1 MNVSLR
7 QLRALIALVRTGSFT
22 QAAASLHVTQ
32 SALSSLIKELE
43 QNLGVRLVERS
54 TRSIGLTEAG
64 RGFVPLIDK
73 ILQDL
78 DGVLGGIDDLKAL
91 RRGVVRVAAPQLMAC
106 TLMPEVIAAY
116 RREHPGVQ
124 VRLSDCAVD
133 GVLTR
138 VAAGEADFGVGPERG
153 TGPGISGETLF
164 EMPFMVVFPPGHP
177 LEDLPRVA
185 WSDAVAHP
193 FIALQ
198 GQFAE
203 RLSLDLHGALREI
216 TLNPSNEVTF
226 MTTALSMAS
235 AGLGITACLPYARSL
250 VHLYQLRMAPLHDPQ
265 VVRKFLVYQRS
276 AATLSPA
283 AESFRDFLLEY
294 VASHHWNA
302 AGKAA
307 ALAAPGSAAPSG
319 GHAGR

>member
-7 QLRALIALVRTGSFT
+7 QLRALVALVRTGSFT
-22 QAAASLHVTQ
+22 QAAVSLHVTQ

-78 DGVLGGIDDLKAL
+78 DGVLDGIDDLKAL

-133 GVLTR
+133 GVLAR

-153 TGPGISGETLF
+153 MGGDITGETLF
-164 EMPFMVVFPPGHP
+164 EMPFMVVFPSDHS
-177 LEDLPRVA
+177 LAELPRIC
-185 WSDAVAHP
+185 WSDAIAHP

-226 MTTALSMAS
+226 MTTALSMVS
-235 AGLGITACLPYARSL
+235 TGLGITACLPYASSL
-250 VHLYQLRMAPLHDPQ
+250 VRLYQLRLAPLHDPQ
-265 VVRKFLVYQRS
+265 VLRKFLVYQRS

-283 AESFRDFLLEY
+283 AQSFREFLLAY
-294 VASHHWNA
+294 VASHHWGV
-302 AGKAA
+302 AGEPT
-307 ALAAPGSAAPSG
+307 ALSAEKSG
-319 GHAGR
+319 RPKR

>member
-7 QLRALIALVRTGSFT
+7 QLRALVALVRTGSFT

-124 VRLSDCAVD
+124 VRLSDCAVES
-133 GVLTR
+133 VLAR
-138 VAAGEADFGVGPERG
+138 VVASEADFGIGPERG
-153 TGPGISGETLF
+153 ASAEVRGDLLF
-164 EMPFMVVFPPGHP
+164 ELPFMVVFPNDHP
-177 LEDLPRVA
+177 LAALPRIR
-185 WSDAVAHP
+185 WSDAVQHP

-203 RLSLDLHGALREI
+203 RLSLDLHGALRAV
-216 TLNPSNEVTF
+216 TLHPSSEVTF
-226 MTTALSMAS
+226 MTTALSMVS
-235 AGLGITACLPYARSL
+235 AGLGIAACLPYAQSL
-250 VHLYQLRMAPLHDPQ
+250 VRLYQLRMEPLHEPQ
-265 VVRKFLVYQRS
+265 VQRKFFVYQRR

-283 AESFRDFLLEY
+283 AESFRDFLLDF
-294 VASHHWNA
+294 VAAHGW
-302 AGKAA
+302 GTPT
-307 ALAAPGSAAPSG
+307 ALAGDATESAL
-319 GHAGR
+319 

>member
-7 QLRALIALVRTGSFT
+7 QLRALVALVRTGSFT
-22 QAAASLHVTQ
+22 QAAVSLHVTQ

-43 QNLGVRLVERS
+43 QSLGVRLVERS

-133 GVLTR
+133 GVLAR

-153 TGPGISGETLF
+153 MGGDMAGETLF
-164 EMPFMVVFPPGHP
+164 EMPFMVVFPSDHP
-177 LEDLPRVA
+177 LAELPRIC
-185 WSDAVAHP
+185 WSDAITHP

-226 MTTALSMAS
+226 MTTALSMVS
-235 AGLGITACLPYARSL
+235 AGLGITACLPYASSL
-250 VHLYQLRMAPLHDPQ
+250 VRLYQLRLAPLHEPQ
-265 VVRKFLVYQRS
+265 VLRKFLVYQRS

-283 AESFRDFLLEY
+283 AQSFREFLLAY
-294 VASHHWNA
+294 VASHHWGV
-302 AGKAA
+302 AGDPT
-307 ALAAPGSAAPSG
+307 ALPTQVSDRHKP
-319 GHAGR
+319 